1 MIFYNY
7 FSGPAVVMIPFQKM
21 TTDRLVS
28 NWCECIS
35 ECGITIK
42 VMSDC
47 RFIYPFY
54 IQKIYLFDISS
65 LVDEQDFNII
75 FRNMGFK
82 KKT

>member
-1 MIFYNY
+1 
-7 FSGPAVVMIPFQKM
+7 MIPFQKM

-28 NWCECIS
+28 NWCDCIS

-47 RFIYPFY
+47 RFFYPFY